1 MEYLDPKQKRAHEIK
16 LYVGYAL
23 MAVLII
29 IATIIMAFLSFGFNY
44 DRNSGSVVQNGLM
57 FVDSQPESSK
67 VFINDVDKGQ
77 TDVRLVVPSGKYK
90 IRLEREG
97 YRQWSNEVDIDGG
110 DIARIVYPF
119 LFPSELRTEEAS
131 ALSSK
136 PVFSS
141 QSPDRNWLIIKYADK
156 LNEFV
161 EFNTAEEV
169 ITSKVLSINPS
180 IINQTGKNHIF
191 KEIEWS
197 SDNRHSLIR
206 HDFDGGFE
214 FFILDRQDV
223 AKSFNLTAKYNNIVA
238 KQIRLRDKKFD
249 KYYILNNINELYS
262 SEFKKED
269 LTKVADTVLDFHPH
283 GADIVMYISSIPNV
297 KDKVMVKVAEKEKQY
312 NMREL
317 PTDKKYLL
325 DLAEF
330 DGNWYVVLGA
340 SSEKKV
346 YVYIDPFKDL
356 KDGDENL
363 PRPQSL
369 LTLDQPI
376 EYLAFSAN
384 ARFISVQSG
393 SNFSIYDAENVK
405 FYKYNIGLDL
415 PSDYKAKWMDGHRF
429 NIVNKEKVHVFDFDG
444 TNKQELMAS
453 YAGVLPFFDRDY
465 NDVFTLSSSLQNK
478 DNSSLFLT
486 PLKEQTN

>member
-1 MEYLDPKQKRAHEIK
+1 
-16 LYVGYAL
+16 
-23 MAVLII
+23 
-29 IATIIMAFLSFGFNY
+29 
-44 DRNSGSVVQNGLM
+44 
-57 FVDSQPESSK
+57 
-67 VFINDVDKGQ
+67 
-77 TDVRLVVPSGKYK
+77 
-90 IRLEREG
+90 
-97 YRQWSNEVDIDGG
+97 
-110 DIARIVYPF
+110 
-119 LFPSELRTEEAS
+119 
-131 ALSSK
+131 
-136 PVFSS
+136 
-141 QSPDRNWLIIKYADK
+141 
-156 LNEFV
+156 
-161 EFNTAEEV
+161 
-169 ITSKVLSINPS
+169 
-180 IINQTGKNHIF
+180 
-191 KEIEWS
+191 
-197 SDNRHSLIR
+197 
-206 HDFDGGFE
+206 
-214 FFILDRQDV
+214 
-223 AKSFNLTAKYNNIVA
+223 
-238 KQIRLRDKKFD
+238 
-249 KYYILNNINELYS
+249 
-262 SEFKKED
+262 
-269 LTKVADTVLDFHPH
+269 
-283 GADIVMYISSIPNV
+283 
-297 KDKVMVKVAEKEKQY
+297 
-312 NMREL
+312 MREL

-346 YVYIDPFKDL
+346 YVYIDPSKDL